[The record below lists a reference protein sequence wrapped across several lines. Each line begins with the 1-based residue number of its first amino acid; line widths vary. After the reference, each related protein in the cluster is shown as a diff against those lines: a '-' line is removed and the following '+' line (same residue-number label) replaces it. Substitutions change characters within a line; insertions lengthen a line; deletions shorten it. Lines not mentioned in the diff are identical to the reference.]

1 MTTMPIHSYQYI
13 KAFKLS
19 IFEPVTGNTYID
31 AFIIDESLGF
41 KRLALKIQQF
51 SHVQSQE
58 YSHNK
63 NSKYCCCCVFAVNS
77 ITRGIFYVSLK
88 QAFPIKEYKFLGQTI
103 EWTKDDIDWM
113 TVLLTKVKV

>member
-13 KAFKLS
+13 KCFKLS

-63 NSKYCCCCVFAVNS
+63 NSNTVVAVC
-77 ITRGIFYVSLK
+77 L
-88 QAFPIKEYKFLGQTI
+88 
-103 EWTKDDIDWM
+103 
-113 TVLLTKVKV
+113 LLT

>member
-1 MTTMPIHSYQYI
+1 M
-13 KAFKLS
+13 S

-63 NSKYCCCCVFAVNS
+63 NWNTVVAVC
-77 ITRGIFYVSLK
+77 
-88 QAFPIKEYKFLGQTI
+88 
-103 EWTKDDIDWM
+103 
-113 TVLLTKVKV
+113 LL